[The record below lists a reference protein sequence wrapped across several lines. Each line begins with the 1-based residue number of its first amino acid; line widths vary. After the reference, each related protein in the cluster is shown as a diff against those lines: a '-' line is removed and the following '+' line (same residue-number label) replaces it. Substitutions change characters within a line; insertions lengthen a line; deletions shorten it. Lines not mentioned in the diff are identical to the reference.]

1 MKITVKI
8 ALSVLLIIG
17 CVCSAKPQACDGVDN
32 DIAKSCIKTSSALGS
47 YNGIYDSNS
56 TALGTTN
63 SIFGKHSIAVGSN
76 NIVYGIGSAAIGT
89 TNTTLS
95 ATNSSSIAFAIGNN
109 NTSSSNLSFA
119 IGDNNTSAS
128 NSSFAIGDH
137 NTSDNT
143 YSFTIGRNNQSHAST
158 SYAIGYSN
166 TNTNSANGSVAIGS
180 HITNNSGHCISIGE
194 QLSNNMGGIMMG
206 MNGHASNHKPTLY
219 ISKTTGLNETGKIG
233 IGNVTSPSAKLHI
246 KADSDEKADLMLEAT
261 GTSAIYFKNK
271 NNSISLTGNIMTLSA
286 GGFSYTDGNVAIG
299 TMPNNDY
306 KLAVKGVIRSEE
318 VVVELMTSWPD
329 YVFASDYS
337 LPKLNE
343 VKAFVNE
350 NGHLPGLPSASQV
363 SENGLG
369 LGEINAKLL
378 EKIEELTLYIIEQEE
393 RIQKLEEKLNACH

>member
-17 CVCSAKPQACDGVDN
+17 CVCSAKPQACPGVGN
-32 DIAKSCIKTSSALGS
+32 NIAQSCRETSSALGS
-47 YNGIYDSNS
+47 ENNLYDSNS
-56 TALGTTN
+56 TAMGNVN
-63 SIFGKHSIAVGSN
+63 SIYGKNSIAAGSN
-76 NIVYGIGSAAIGT
+76 NIVYGKGSVAIGV
-89 TNTTLS
+89 TNTILNNAITIQYPDIS
-95 ATNSSSIAFAIGNN
+95 AYAIGKNNNATNKLAFAIGNN
-109 NTSSSNLSFA
+109 NTSDGIYTIS
-119 IGDNNTSAS
+119 IGS
-128 NSSFAIGDH
+128 
-137 NTSDNT
+137 
-143 YSFTIGRNNQSHAST
+143 YNQSHAST

-166 TNTNSANGSVAIGS
+166 TNTTIANGSIAIGQFN
-180 HITNNSGHCISIGE
+180 TNNTSHCISIGE
-194 QLSNNMGGIMMG
+194 YLSNSSGGIMMG

-393 RIQKLEEKLNACH
+393 RIQKLEEKLNVCH

>member
-17 CVCSAKPQACDGVDN
+17 CVCSAKPQACPGVGN
-32 DIAKSCIKTSSALGS
+32 NIAQSCRETSSALGS
-47 YNGIYDSNS
+47 ANNLYDSNS
-56 TALGTTN
+56 TAMGNVN
-63 SIFGKHSIAVGSN
+63 SIYGKNSIAAGSN
-76 NIVYGIGSAAIGT
+76 NIVYGKGSVAIGV
-89 TNTTLS
+89 TNTILNNAITIQYPDIS
-95 ATNSSSIAFAIGNN
+95 AYAIGKNNNATNKLAFAIGNN
-109 NTSSSNLSFA
+109 NTSDGIYTIS
-119 IGDNNTSAS
+119 IGS
-128 NSSFAIGDH
+128 
-137 NTSDNT
+137 
-143 YSFTIGRNNQSHAST
+143 YNQSHAST

-166 TNTNSANGSVAIGS
+166 TNTTIANGSIAIGQFN
-180 HITNNSGHCISIGE
+180 TNNTSHCISIGE
-194 QLSNNMGGIMMG
+194 YLSNSSGGIMMG

-337 LPKLNE
+337 LPKLKE

-363 SENGLG
+363 SEEGLG

-378 EKIEELTLYIIEQEE
+378 GKIEELTLYIIEQEE
-393 RIQKLEEKLNACH
+393 RIQKLEEKLNVCH